1 MDDTLS
7 VRLRSVARF
16 VGRNRYGIQDLSLI
30 AAAVLT
36 VGYLAFEYDLFAAIS
51 HETPRRQGI
60 ELNEML
66 LLGALLTVGLLGF
79 AWRRLREAKQETRR
93 RAAAEA
99 KARELAFQDPLTGL
113 PNRRQ
118 FDDALGAAIGSPP
131 AANAAHAL
139 LLLDLNGFKQIND
152 LYGHN
157 AGDETL
163 EVVAQRLLAGAR
175 EADVV
180 ARLGG
185 DEFAILALH
194 VAGTEAASGIA
205 RRVIEALAAPIML
218 NGVKRELGVA
228 IGICL
233 LPFEGI
239 GCEEVM
245 RRADIALYRA
255 KAEHRSALRFFDAEL
270 DRQVRERDLIEQL
283 LHDAVAK
290 GEIKPRFQPL
300 VDLKTK
306 AVVGF
311 EMLAYWKNPE
321 LGVVPRERFVP
332 IAEDCGLLP
341 ELTDQLLG
349 SACLTAR
356 AWPANVMLSFNV
368 TAAQLKDPGLGL
380 RVLGILG
387 RTGLPGDRLEIEI
400 TESVLVRDFEAAQ
413 MALRSLRGTGV
424 RLTLDGFGA
433 GYSSLYHLRNFKL
446 DKLKIDESFI
456 RAMGSK
462 RESAAIVK
470 GLIGLGRGLGLTISA
485 EGVSDRGQEEALLA
499 TGCEQAQGRFF
510 GQEVAPEE
518 TASFFVGSAAASA
531 G

>member
-1 MDDTLS
+1 MHGSLS
-7 VRLRSVARF
+7 AWLHGAARF
-16 VGRNRYGIQDLSLI
+16 VFRHRYTIQDLVFI
-30 AAAVLT
+30 AASMLVS
-36 VGYLAFEYDLFAAIS
+36 GYLAFEYDLFAAVS
-51 HETPRRQGI
+51 QETSNGQGI
-60 ELNEML
+60 ELNEVF
-66 LLGALLTVGLLGF
+66 LLGALLTFGLLVF
-79 AWRRLREAKQETRR
+79 AWRRLSEARQETERR
-93 RAAAEA
+93 TKAEA

-118 FDDALGAAIGSPP
+118 FDDALNAAIGSPP

-152 LYGHN
+152 IHGHG

-163 EVVAQRLLAGAR
+163 MIVAQRLLAGAR
-175 EADVV
+175 EVDVV
-180 ARLGG
+180 ARIGG

-194 VAGTEAASGIA
+194 VSGVEAAASIA
-205 RRVIEALAAPIML
+205 RRVIDELDMPIML
-218 NGVKRELGVA
+218 GGAKRELGVA
-228 IGICL
+228 VGICL
-233 LPFEGI
+233 LPFDDATGDETL
-239 GCEEVM
+239 

-255 KAEHRSALRFFDAEL
+255 KEERKSALRFFDAEL
-270 DRQVRERDLIEQL
+270 DRQIRERDKMEQL
-283 LHDAVAK
+283 LRAAVAR
-290 GEIKPRFQPL
+290 GELKPRFQPL

-311 EMLAYWKNPE
+311 EMLAYWRDPE
-321 LGVVPRERFVP
+321 LGEVPRERFIP

-349 SACLTAR
+349 ASCRTAR

-368 TAAQLKDPGLGL
+368 TSAQLKDPALGL
-380 RVLGILG
+380 RILGILG
-387 RTGLPGDRLEIEI
+387 QSGLPGHRLEIEI
-400 TESVLVRDFEAAQ
+400 AESILVHDFDAAQ
-413 MALRSLRGTGV
+413 EALGSLRGSGV

-462 RESAAIVK
+462 SESAAIVK
-470 GLIGLGRGLGLTISA
+470 GLVGLGRGLGLTISA

-499 TGCEQAQGRFF
+499 TGCDQAQGGFF
-510 GQEVAPEE
+510 GREVLPEE
-518 TASFFVGSAAASA
+518 TATFFAGSAASA